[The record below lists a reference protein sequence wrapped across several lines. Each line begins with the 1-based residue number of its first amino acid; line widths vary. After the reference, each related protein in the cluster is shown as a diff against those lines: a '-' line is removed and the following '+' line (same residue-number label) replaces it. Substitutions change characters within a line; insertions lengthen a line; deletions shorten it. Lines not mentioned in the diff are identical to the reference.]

1 MFFKNSDLISTK
13 NSILFSN
20 NNNDFYS
27 LNSKD
32 GLLNWKQKLNS
43 NVKPVYFNELIFTVT
58 NEGYLAVINNKNG
71 ELIRST
77 YLFNS
82 FKSKKRKNIK
92 PIGFIVGKKN
102 IYLTL
107 NNGRLMVINISE
119 GNVKSIIKID
129 KEKISTP
136 VVQGQNLY
144 ITKNN
149 SIIKLN

>member
-1 MFFKNSDLISTK
+1 MFCSRCYHFNLSFG
-13 NSILFSN
+13 SI
-20 NNNDFYS
+20 
-27 LNSKD
+27 
-32 GLLNWKQKLNS
+32 
-43 NVKPVYFNELIFTVT
+43 YFNKLIFTVT
-58 NEGYLAVINNKNG
+58 NEGYLAVINYENG
-71 ELIRST
+71 DLIRST

-107 NNGRLMVINISE
+107 KIGRLMVMSISN
-119 GNVKSIIKID
+119 GNVESIIKID
-129 KEKISTP
+129 KEKISSP

>member
-1 MFFKNSDLISTK
+1 MLIFSYRLLQLVFFPDILSENMVDLFHPVIHKN
-13 NSILFSN
+13 
-20 NNNDFYS
+20 
-27 LNSKD
+27 
-32 GLLNWKQKLNS
+32 
-43 NVKPVYFNELIFTVT
+43 KPVYFNKLIFTVT
-58 NEGYLAVINNKNG
+58 NEGYLAVINYENG
-71 ELIRST
+71 DLIRST

-107 NNGRLMVINISE
+107 NNGRLMVISISN
-119 GNVKSIIKID
+119 GNVESIIKID
-129 KEKISTP
+129 KEKISSP